1 MYAMPLEYFCEIP
14 PLIACLAGGA
24 DADMD
29 GLLEDIALRDAA
41 ALENAFYDLKGWPF
55 RSCKAPKHTDTHRHT
70 HTQTHTHRHTQTHT
84 HTHRHT
90 HTHIRTDTHTPT
102 PCTEA
107 RAVAL
112 QP

>member
-55 RSCKAPKHTDTHRHT
+55 RSCKAPKHKD
-70 HTQTHTHRHTQTHT
+70 TQTHSQTHTQTHT

-90 HTHIRTDTHTPT
+90 DTHTQT
-102 PCTEA
+102 HRHTHTHT
-107 RAVAL
+107 L
-112 QP
+112 THTHTH